1 MKYSDSNNFSNQI
14 LRNRSFQGQVLN
26 GADFSGA
33 DVRGCNFRNAQLAGA
48 NFLGAKIGLSRRQI
62 AVLSAGAIAI
72 CLVVGDVLTR
82 LILGTQGQV
91 PGSGSW
97 PFVLL
102 LYGVLSAAGFAS
114 AIASKQPQTSA
125 GRLARTISAILSG
138 ALLGFFYA
146 GTATNNNSQAALA
159 GMSIGGV
166 LMFLVNS
173 RIRSQFAQVAIASA
187 GSVAT
192 YAAAFLFSATASA
205 FLSTH
210 KLFWGMCFG
219 LLSLLYLWFAFV
231 SFSALVREIGNAEGT
246 SFRGANLADAKFDI
260 NYLYLKSKI

>member
-1 MKYSDSNNFSNQI
+1 MNNSALKNFSNQI

-62 AVLSAGAIAI
+62 AVLSGGAIAI

-91 PGSGSW
+91 AGTRSW

-114 AIASKQPQTSA
+114 AIASSA
-125 GRLARTISAILSG
+125 
-138 ALLGFFYA
+138 
-146 GTATNNNSQAALA
+146 
-159 GMSIGGV
+159 
-166 LMFLVNS
+166 
-173 RIRSQFAQVAIASA
+173 
-187 GSVAT
+187 
-192 YAAAFLFSATASA
+192 
-205 FLSTH
+205 
-210 KLFWGMCFG
+210 
-219 LLSLLYLWFAFV
+219 
-231 SFSALVREIGNAEGT
+231 
-246 SFRGANLADAKFDI
+246 
-260 NYLYLKSKI
+260 